1 MDKIDASSLYESN
14 TTEAVS
20 SQTES
25 TGTTESMTTPE
36 IGQLS
41 RDATA
46 VTAAETTALTTTEGG
61 TTVVTATTE
70 SEEAMTPLDK
80 FTTTTFATE
89 KTMETTLEAETE
101 TTKLVTTVFTC
112 SVHNGC
118 LTPSTHIF
126 HRNIVSFLQ
135 VK

>member
-1 MDKIDASSLYESN
+1 
-14 TTEAVS
+14 
-20 SQTES
+20 
-25 TGTTESMTTPE
+25 MTTPE

-101 TTKLVTTVFTC
+101 TTKLVTTV
-112 SVHNGC
+112 HNGC
-118 LTPSTHIF
+118 LTPAPLPPLKFSIAKLLVF
-126 HRNIVSFLQ
+126 C
-135 VK
+135 K

>member
-1 MDKIDASSLYESN
+1 
-14 TTEAVS
+14 
-20 SQTES
+20 
-25 TGTTESMTTPE
+25 MTTPE

-46 VTAAETTALTTTEGG
+46 VTAAETTTAETTTEGV

-101 TTKLVTTVFTC
+101 TTKLVTTGFTC
-112 SVHNGC
+112 GAHNGC
-118 LTPSTHIF
+118 LTPGVNTF
-126 HRNIVSFLQ
+126 KLLRP
-135 VK
+135 